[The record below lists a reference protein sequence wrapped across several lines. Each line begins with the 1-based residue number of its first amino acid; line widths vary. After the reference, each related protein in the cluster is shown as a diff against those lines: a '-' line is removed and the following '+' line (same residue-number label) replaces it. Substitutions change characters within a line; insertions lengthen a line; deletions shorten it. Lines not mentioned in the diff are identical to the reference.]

1 MRFLVFTSEEPPDTT
16 GSTAGPDARVAGLAR
31 GLRAHGHA
39 VETSTARTD
48 SERARALRSSS
59 PDVVLCDTAAAARLE
74 ASPARALV
82 VDLTG
87 SAALEP
93 RGVDGARGAAAVR
106 ETLEAVARA
115 DYLVV
120 SSAPERL
127 YFLPF
132 LLRSRVEQP
141 ETRILTV
148 PDPENVRLL
157 LERLEASARGP
168 RREVDVDFALPEE
181 ASLPVVAGR
190 PVEQVFRSRVDGLCR
205 VACCLS
211 RRGRDRVAPVTL
223 SLFRLAGDDPGPGSP
238 REPLA
243 EVRIEDAS
251 IRDNDWIA
259 LDLEPVVDS
268 AGAIFVL
275 RVGSSAET
283 EEEGV
288 WPWTFRARLFPL
300 LGMRHGERPLPER
313 SLCFRTTSAPG
324 SS

>member
-1 MRFLVFTSEEPPDTT
+1 MRFLVFTSEEPPAPT
-16 GSTAGPDARVAGLAR
+16 GSTSGPDARVARLAR
-31 GLRAHGHA
+31 GLQAHGHA

-48 SERARALRSSS
+48 AERARALRSSS
-59 PDVVLCDTAAAARLE
+59 PDVVLCDTAAAARLDV
-74 ASPARALV
+74 SPARALV
-82 VDLTG
+82 VDLARR
-87 SAALEP
+87 AADP
-93 RGVDGARGAAAVR
+93 READGAQGIAAVR
-106 ETLEAVARA
+106 ETLEAVSRA
-115 DYLVV
+115 DYFVV

-211 RRGRDRVAPVTL
+211 RGGRERVAPVAL
-223 SLFRLAGDDPGPGSP
+223 SLFRLAGDDQGPGSP

-251 IRDNDWIA
+251 IRDNDWVA
-259 LDLEPVVDS
+259 LDLEPVADS
-268 AGAIFVL
+268 AGTIFVL
-275 RVGSSAET
+275 RVDSSAET

-313 SLCFRTTSAPG
+313 SLCIRTTSAPG